1 MTPGKQGVDHRQL
14 RAINERRVR
23 RLLLR
28 RGPLS
33 RRDLA
38 AQTGLDSKSITNI
51 IRDLRAREVVAVAGR
66 KKSFGGRSVDLFEL
80 RRDRNLVLGIHIAPD
95 RILALV
101 VNPYGE
107 TLWQS
112 DRIGSE
118 TTKDAIRSAVEDV
131 GHQLRSVKLFRPAH
145 FLGAGLCA
153 PGLLNPERTA
163 WVVSSQLPDLVG
175 EAPGRWV
182 EQATGLPTI
191 LEDDSAAKALGE
203 RLWGWARC
211 HESFLLVDLDTG
223 VGSGIVI
230 NGRLFRGVSGH
241 SGEIGRLKVPADAAA
256 QMGAEG
262 KRLEEAVGL
271 HRIAVHYNRR
281 IGAQRAKHFDDVATA
296 SREGDRVAIDVLR
309 SAGQLVGATLA
320 NIFDFLNLP
329 ICVTGRLVTSTD
341 LTFDPIRESFR
352 RNILLPEG
360 EIGQGELNGRVGALG
375 AAALVYHAWTE
386 A

>member
-23 RLLLR
+23 WLLLR

-66 KKSFGGRSVDLFEL
+66 KKSTGGRSVDLFEL
-80 RRDRNLVLGIHIAPD
+80 RRDRRLVLGIHVAPD

-112 DRIGSE
+112 DRIGGE
-118 TTKDAIRSAVEDV
+118 TANAAIRSALEDV
-131 GHQLRSVKLFRPAH
+131 GHQLRSLKLFQPGR

-153 PGLLNPERTA
+153 PGLLNEDRTE
-163 WVVSSQLPDLVG
+163 WVVSSQLPELVG
-175 EAPGRWV
+175 EAPARWV
-182 EQATGLPTI
+182 EDATGLPTT

-203 RLWGWARC
+203 RLWGWARE

-230 NGRLFRGVSGH
+230 DGRLFRGVSGH
-241 SGEIGRLKVPADAAA
+241 SGEIGRLKVPPDAAA
-256 QMGAEG
+256 PLGAEG

-271 HRIAVHYNRR
+271 HRIAVQFNRR
-281 IGAQRAKHFDDVATA
+281 VGAQRAKCFDDVVA
-296 SREGDRVAIDVLR
+296 SSRAGDRIACDVLCA
-309 SAGQLVGATLA
+309 AGRLVGATLA

-341 LTFDPIRESFR
+341 LTFEPIRESFQ
-352 RNILLPEG
+352 RNILMPEG
-360 EIGQGELNGRVGALG
+360 EIGRGELNDRVGALG
-375 AAALVYHAWTE
+375 AAALVYHGWTE